1 MSKKPAGISCNYL
14 LMMKHFKDNNN
25 NKDLCDIWSP
35 FSQKAILKV
44 PSLNQKK
51 KRKKMRYRYIETKT
65 VM

>member
-1 MSKKPAGISCNYL
+1 
-14 LMMKHFKDNNN
+14 MMKHFKDNNNN

-51 KRKKMRYRYIETKT
+51 KKKENEIQIHRDQDSDVKRLI
-65 VM
+65 